1 MSDTQNPESKVQAFT
16 FGEPEPVLNGRDISQ
31 YFEAC
36 WNGKYYEPHI
46 SMTGLAK
53 SFRATPYLS
62 TAIIYKKNQLV
73 ASFKPHKFLSAADF
87 ERLVLDK
94 LVFGNAYLQDIDNR
108 LNDRMKLKGLMAKY
122 MRRMKGTDQY
132 LMLRNGYEMFEFKP
146 GSVGHIKTAD
156 IDQEIY
162 GTPEYVSALQ
172 SAWLNEA
179 ATLFRRKY
187 YNNGSHAGFIL
198 YMTDTQIDDDDV
210 EELKKAMKDAR
221 GPGNFKNLFLH
232 APGGN
237 KEGLKLIPIS
247 ELAAKDEFLNIKN
260 ATRDD
265 VLASQRTPP
274 QLLGIIPSNAGGFGS
289 ISEARETFWFSEVI
303 PEQNSIAQQ
312 ANDWAGDTIIRF
324 KTFDEVN
331 PKPSKE

>member
-122 MRRMKGTDQY
+122 MRRMKDADQY
-132 LMLRNGYEMFEFKP
+132 LMLQNGYQEFVFKAKT
-146 GSVGHIKTAD
+146 VCHIKTAD

-172 SAWLNEA
+172 SAWLNES

-198 YMTDTQIDDDDV
+198 YMTDSQIDDDDV
-210 EELKKAMKDAR
+210 EELKTAMKNSR

-237 KEGLKLIPIS
+237 KEGLKVIPIS

-312 ANDWAGDTIIRF
+312 VNDWAGEQIIQF
-324 KTFDEVN
+324 KSFDEVK
-331 PKPSKE
+331 PKPKE